1 MVNAAMSEGA
11 ILAAMRGFGFLLL
24 ALLALVLAPAAESLR
39 APAKAA
45 FWTELCADGVTQ
57 QVAVAA
63 DGSPV
68 LPGDTPDAPRHCPDC
83 LPLAQPVTAGGAA
96 TLPRRLASLP
106 RRLSAMSPPSLP
118 AGLDR
123 PRGFA
128 RGPPRVI

>member
-1 MVNAAMSEGA
+1 
-11 ILAAMRGFGFLLL
+11 MRGFGFLVIALL
-24 ALLALVLAPAAESLR
+24 ALLLAPIGDALR
-39 APAKAA
+39 APAQAA

-68 LPGDTPDAPRHCPDC
+68 LPGDAPDAPAPRHCPDC

-96 TLPRRLASLP
+96 VLPRRLASLP
-106 RRLSAMSPPSLP
+106 RRLSAVSPPSLP

-128 RGPPRVI
+128 RGPPRMI